1 MVKKKMS
8 KNFCYF
14 VIDMKSFFASVE
26 CVERGLDPM
35 TTKLVVADSS
45 RSENTVCLAVSPALR
60 KLGVQNRCRL
70 FQIPKDIDFIIAEP
84 RMKKYIEYTAE
95 IYSLYLNYF
104 DKNDI
109 HVYSIDE
116 CFIDVT
122 DYLKIYNTKAREL
135 AQLLMQEIYEK
146 TKIPCTIGIGTNLYL
161 AKIALDITAK
171 KTKDRIGFLDQK
183 KYIRT
188 LWNHKPITDFWQI
201 STGISKR
208 LEKFGI
214 TDMQGIAN
222 FNEDILYKE
231 FGINAEL
238 LIDHAWG
245 EESCTMK
252 DIKTYKNKSKM
263 ITSSQIL
270 PCNYTFNEAK
280 LILKEMIQNGCY
292 ELSKYHLISNSLSIF
307 VEYGDTRGDVS
318 KGRVKMS
325 STTNS
330 YSIIVQY
337 ALNLFDKIVNSTKFI
352 RKIGYSF
359 ASLSS
364 EQNEQ
369 YDLFIDID
377 NIKKEKQI
385 VSSINLIKDKYG
397 KNSLLKGLDLTEKA
411 TQQERNNSIG
421 GHKSG
426 EGKNAK
432 N

>member
-1 MVKKKMS
+1 MQYSRAVTFS
-8 KNFCYF
+8 AF
-14 VIDMKSFFASVE
+14 VSNTASGASPGFKYLRCTRPHFSQISSE
-26 CVERGLDPM
+26 LI
-35 TTKLVVADSS
+35 KL
-45 RSENTVCLAVSPALR
+45 
-60 KLGVQNRCRL
+60 
-70 FQIPKDIDFIIAEP
+70 
-84 RMKKYIEYTAE
+84 
-95 IYSLYLNYF
+95 
-104 DKNDI
+104 
-109 HVYSIDE
+109 
-116 CFIDVT
+116 
-122 DYLKIYNTKAREL
+122 
-135 AQLLMQEIYEK
+135 EK
-146 TKIPCTIGIGTNLYL
+146 
-161 AKIALDITAK
+161 AKISLSVVEKEPKQFYFSFRAKEGFAVRDIA
-171 KTKDRIGFLDQK
+171 
-183 KYIRT
+183 
-188 LWNHKPITDFWQI
+188 
-201 STGISKR
+201 
-208 LEKFGI
+208 EKFG
-214 TDMQGIAN
+214 GGGH
-222 FNEDILYKE
+222 LYACAGK
-231 FGINAEL
+231 IVDQKAT
-238 LIDHAWG
+238 A
-245 EESCTMK
+245 
-252 DIKTYKNKSKM
+252 
-263 ITSSQIL
+263 TSV
-270 PCNYTFNEAK
+270 AK